1 MVTIYY
7 SQTLSGNSPIEV
19 ALETQPLQPQTQYYF
34 CVMAINP
41 GGTTYGDIEGFNT
54 SAPLA
59 SVNPATEVTL
69 TTARLSATVN
79 GNGYDTRYFFRYGTD
94 PQLTQFTATD
104 ELSLS
109 VNNMLTPVNA
119 DITGLEPNTRYY
131 FRVVATNQYGESRS
145 PIGDFHTLCGW
156 EITSAKPAGVNA
168 LCQSSSPTTY
178 TTSSATASTYQW
190 MVTPSAAGY
199 ITGEGATGTMV
210 WSSSFTGTASI
221 SVRGFSGVCASMD
234 SEPLEVT
241 VNPNPQ
247 PLAISGDNT
256 VCPGS
261 QGIIYA
267 VAGSPASAYDWT
279 ATGGQVQHGKSTASA
294 GVSWGLT
301 SGLGSVA
308 VTETVVST
316 GCSTTSTKPVTISGF
331 PSPEKPSIRVKGVIR
346 ILVSSVNAS
355 AYQWYRDKVP
365 IPEASKKFYVARQ
378 HHGSYAVEI
387 GTGSCKTLSDLLP
400 LTASAKGLEVEPL
413 ATVYPNPSRGQ
424 VSYEIAVEMEG
435 LMLIR
440 VLDSNGRQVYAR
452 KVHKPEFYHS
462 EQLSIPNLQ
471 PGVYS
476 IEAVMKGEV
485 VDTQKIVIQ

>member
-1 MVTIYY
+1 
-7 SQTLSGNSPIEV
+7 
-19 ALETQPLQPQTQYYF
+19 
-34 CVMAINP
+34 
-41 GGTTYGDIEGFNT
+41 
-54 SAPLA
+54 
-59 SVNPATEVTL
+59 
-69 TTARLSATVN
+69 
-79 GNGYDTRYFFRYGTD
+79 
-94 PQLTQFTATD
+94 
-104 ELSLS
+104 
-109 VNNMLTPVNA
+109 
-119 DITGLEPNTRYY
+119 
-131 FRVVATNQYGESRS
+131 
-145 PIGDFHTLCGW
+145 
-156 EITSAKPAGVNA
+156 
-168 LCQSSSPTTY
+168 
-178 TTSSATASTYQW
+178 
-190 MVTPSAAGY
+190 
-199 ITGEGATGTMV
+199 
-210 WSSSFTGTASI
+210 
-221 SVRGFSGVCASMD
+221 
-234 SEPLEVT
+234 
-241 VNPNPQ
+241 
-247 PLAISGDNT
+247 
-256 VCPGS
+256 
-261 QGIIYA
+261 
-267 VAGSPASAYDWT
+267 
-279 ATGGQVQHGKSTASA
+279 
-294 GVSWGLT
+294 
-301 SGLGSVA
+301 
-308 VTETVVST
+308 
-316 GCSTTSTKPVTISGF
+316 VTISGF